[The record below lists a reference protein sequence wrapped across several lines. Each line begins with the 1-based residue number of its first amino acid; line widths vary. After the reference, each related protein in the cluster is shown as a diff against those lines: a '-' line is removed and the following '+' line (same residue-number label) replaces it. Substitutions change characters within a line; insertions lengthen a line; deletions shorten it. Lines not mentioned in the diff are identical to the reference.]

1 MTKKSIKVLA
11 ASTVAITSIGVT
23 SVLTSADA
31 FASSITQK
39 SGDEN
44 KGKLEVVTNPFT
56 TFEKADNFME
66 YSVKPLLKGESYK
79 TSVLPTDPT
88 GYVVNTLLDYDA
100 LTSKSKAEELA
111 HKLIASADSAIT
123 ENISSDKP
131 ADKPTDKPADKPTD
145 KPTDKPADKPTDK
158 PADNPTDKP
167 ADNPTDKPADNP
179 TDKPADN
186 PTNKPADNPT
196 DKLTDKKEI
205 AKTEKSNKGTN
216 TTETQKDIGKEVLPN
231 TGESFS
237 NSVLLGSILALFG
250 LAITY
255 KFKLSKK

>member
-111 HKLIASADSAIT
+111 NKLIASADSAIT

-131 ADKPTDKPADKPTD
+131 ADN
-145 KPTDKPADKPTDK
+145 PTDK

>member
-131 ADKPTDKPADKPTD
+131 ADKPTDKP
-145 KPTDKPADKPTDK
+145 TDKPADK
-158 PADNPTDKP
+158 PTDKP